1 MLVCSA
7 TYALHTAAACCTQEK
22 NWQMKANLTF
32 PFPPSSFLAF
42 SLKAGSDLS
51 HWFANTCCFQ
61 NLIWQRVNK
70 SEECPSALNMSRPH
84 TQYLLFFVYLTLRC
98 LRAATA
104 YLIVNSRQGETCS
117 DSVRW
122 LICPGINLFVQR
134 SSHTLVTQQRL
145 CLLHRW
151 LFHHTPCPAI
161 SSVFNLLFIFFIS
174 PSLLFLLLLLLYLST

>member
-1 MLVCSA
+1 ML
-7 TYALHTAAACCTQEK
+7 CTPLQLVAHKKKTGKWE
-22 NWQMKANLTF
+22 ANLTF
-32 PFPPSSFLAF
+32 PFPPSSFVAF

-51 HWFANTCCFQ
+51 QCFANTCCFQ
-61 NLIWQRVNK
+61 SLIWQKVNK
-70 SEECPSALNMSRPH
+70 SEECPSALNMSRLH
-84 TQYLLFFVYLTLRC
+84 TQYLLFFVYLTLHC

-104 YLIVNSRQGETCS
+104 YLIANSHQGETCR

-122 LICPGINLFVQR
+122 LICPSINLFVQR

-161 SSVFNLLFIFFIS
+161 SSVFILLFIS
-174 PSLLFLLLLLLYLST
+174 PSLLLLLLLLLYLPT